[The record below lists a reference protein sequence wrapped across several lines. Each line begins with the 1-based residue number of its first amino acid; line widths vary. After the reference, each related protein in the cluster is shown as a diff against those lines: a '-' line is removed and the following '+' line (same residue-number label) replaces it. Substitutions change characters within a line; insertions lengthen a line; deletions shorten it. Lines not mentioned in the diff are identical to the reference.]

1 MLVLDSDRSR
11 GRQSIYSPSNE
22 RPSDPPGCDDQQ
34 NTTPGF
40 SLNSASCVKEI
51 GSMSTPDAGGRER
64 EPFGIL
70 DSGMSDVSSEYLP
83 MNRS

>member
-1 MLVLDSDRSR
+1 MLVLDSDRSS
-11 GRQSIYSPSNE
+11 GGQSIYSPLAE

-34 NTTPGF
+34 SPRQG
-40 SLNSASCVKEI
+40 SASIVPRALRKLVV
-51 GSMSTPDAGGRER
+51 SRTSDTGGRKR